1 MDKQLLQDIKAD
13 IANWFDLD
21 EERHAVL
28 DELITALSAA
38 QQELAEAEA
47 ELIGRRESNK
57 RYHKQVC
64 DKEGERIIT
73 RNRLD
78 ETEQQLA
85 AAQAEVERW
94 KKLSR
99 DWQHEYFKAKA
110 EWIEIYK
117 AKSKA
122 RAIKRLVSE
131 NRKARIEIDKL
142 LLFVVQEQG
151 ENEQLREQLAKAQ
164 AEVELLQSIVD
175 KFIVVV

>member
-1 MDKQLLQDIKAD
+1 MNCDI
-13 IANWFDLD
+13 
-21 EERHAVL
+21 E
-28 DELITALSAA
+28 
-38 QQELAEAEA
+38 
-47 ELIGRRESNK
+47 
-57 RYHKQVC
+57 
-64 DKEGERIIT
+64 
-73 RNRLD
+73 
-78 ETEQQLA
+78 LA

-164 AEVELLQSIVD
+164 AEVERLQSIVD